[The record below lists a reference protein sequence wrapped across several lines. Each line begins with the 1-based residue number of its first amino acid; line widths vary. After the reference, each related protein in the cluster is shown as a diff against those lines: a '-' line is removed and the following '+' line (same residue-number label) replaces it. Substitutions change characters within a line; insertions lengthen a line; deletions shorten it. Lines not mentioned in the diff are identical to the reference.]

1 MEKMTPK
8 PTTRTTSSRTT
19 STRTVTPKPKPKK
32 EVKPEPPP
40 PPPKA
45 SDFGLPEKVL
55 VDFDL
60 GIYLPFRYGGL
71 TEEDAEKISRNLRSL
86 DSRTRILE
94 YTTGHRET
102 KFAVF
107 AD

>member
-1 MEKMTPK
+1 MEKK
-8 PTTRTTSSRTT
+8 PTARRTTTTSSRTTSSRTT
-19 STRTVTPKPKPKK
+19 TVKPKVVKK
-32 EVKPEPPP
+32 EEIPAPPE
-40 PPPKA
+40 PKA
-45 SDFGLPEKVL
+45 SDFGLPDKVL

-60 GIYLPFRYGGL
+60 GKYLPFRYGGL
-71 TEEDAEKISRNLRSL
+71 TEEEAEKVSRNLREL